1 MARGSIRQRSK
12 VRKDSWT
19 VQVYLGPD
27 PVTGK
32 KRYHSEAVRGSKAQA
47 QRRLTE
53 LQRELDIG
61 VFTRPSQMTVREYLE
76 QWCRDYAET
85 HVRRRTFEGY
95 RGILDQYILPKLGAV
110 ALAKL
115 TPRHVLE
122 MESALLREGGEK
134 DQGLSPQ
141 TVLHVHRVLS
151 SALKNAVKLGMVAR
165 NVAGAVEPPRVTR
178 QETRTLTWEEVYQ
191 LLEQVAD
198 PLYWTLILLDIQTGL
213 RRSEILGLQ
222 WRDVDLP
229 SGTLSVRRAWIKL
242 PSGGMELT
250 VPKSGRARVVALP
263 GESVEL
269 LRSHGARQREAAVG
283 NGDFVF
289 CRSDGNP
296 LDPDW
301 VTQGFR
307 RMADKAGL
315 ENFRFHDLRHTHASL
330 MLAEGVHLKV
340 TSERLGHSSIGITGN
355 LYSHVQPTVQREAVE
370 RFGAAWRTGMADRMA
385 NSDSETENP

>member
-229 SGTLSVRRAWIKL
+229 SGTLSVRRAWVKL
-242 PSGGMELT
+242 PSGVMELT
-250 VPKSGRARVVALP
+250 APKSGHGRAVTLP
-263 GESVEL
+263 PQSVEAL
-269 LRSHGARQREAAVG
+269 SAHRERQWDALG

-289 CRSDGNP
+289 CHSGGSPLNP
-296 LDPDW
+296 DQ
-301 VTQGFR
+301 VTKEFKR
-307 RMADKAGL
+307 IAREAGMGDL
-315 ENFRFHDLRHTHASL
+315 RFHDLRHTHATL
-330 MLAEGVHLKV
+330 MLGAGVHLKV
-340 TSERLGHSSIGITGN
+340 TSERMGHSSIAITGN
-355 LYSHVQPTVQREAVE
+355 LYSHVQSTVQKGRLSALEMRGARE
-370 RFGAAWRTGMADRMA
+370 WQTGG
-385 NSDSETENP
+385 